1 MRRTETKK
9 RLGFEALM
17 RIMRQLKNN
26 TPVIKNVLNALIT
39 EEAKKRMASLD
50 KNNFSTERAFETEA
64 ENRIEKL
71 AAKLLAAR
79 SFNDWTDSDQLELEG
94 TVNKK
99 NEGKTHF
106 RIQKELKLN
115 WLIMYGNII
124 FVYGPASTKP
134 NTSYQLNWLYATET
148 LFDLR
153 YFNSYISKHLSGED
167 GASVIKDYDTIK
179 KIAVADYLVPIVSNT
194 GWLNRND
201 PYLTNMRR
209 VNNEEWLEFA
219 KKRFYIDAAPSPYLS
234 VDNLSINNMP
244 AFISAPNVFRVFLN
258 LNLMTA
264 WASPAWNS
272 ETQKN
277 WQYFKDGLI
286 SEISSDRLRTIAKRF
301 RLPHGSKEAAIVDLI
316 VKTGA
321 ASLELYGEN

>member
-26 TPVIKNVLNALIT
+26 TPVIKNVLNTLIT